1 MLVATNASELMI
13 NHSDSANSEDSSA
26 SNRANAYRQ
35 ARFATT
41 SWSVVLQAATDN
53 ESNNQYAL
61 ATLCE
66 AYWYPLYAF
75 VRRMGN
81 SAADA
86 EDLTQSFF
94 VELLQKSKLAKSDPS
109 RGRFRTFLLSSL
121 QNYLK
126 NEHRKNSAI
135 KRGGQHSIVS
145 IDFTAAESQYNL
157 EPSHEQTP
165 QRAFDKNWAFAV
177 LNQVLVGLEQQYSDA
192 GKLGIYNALKDH
204 LVGTESAPY
213 SKIADELGMKVG
225 AIKVA
230 IHRLRERYGQ
240 MLRLQIAKTIEDPAN
255 VDQELRHLFEV
266 ISE

>member
-1 MLVATNASELMI
+1 MLVATTASERMS
-13 NHSDSANSEDSSA
+13 NNPDPANSENSTP
-26 SNRANAYRQ
+26 SNGANVHRQ

-41 SWSVVLQAATDN
+41 SWSVVLQAASEND
-53 ESNNQYAL
+53 SKNQYAL

-75 VRRMGN
+75 VRRMGR
-81 SAADA
+81 SADDA

-94 VELLQKSKLAKSDPS
+94 LELMEKSKLAKSDPS
-109 RGRFRTFLLSSL
+109 RGRFRTFLLTSL

-126 NEHRKNSAI
+126 NEHRKNSTI
-135 KRGGQHSIVS
+135 KRGGHHSIIS
-145 IDFTAAESQYNL
+145 IDFTAAESQYSL

-177 LNQVLVGLEQQYSDA
+177 LKQVLVGLEQQYADS
-192 GKLGIYNALKDH
+192 GKLRLYNSLKGH
-204 LVGTESAPY
+204 LVGTASAPY
-213 SKIADELGMKVG
+213 AQIAAELGMKAG

-230 IHRLRERYGQ
+230 MHRLRERYGQ
-240 MLRLQIAKTIEDPAN
+240 MLRLQIAKTMEDPAN
-255 VDQELRHLFEV
+255 VDEELRHLFEV